1 MIERKTYCQLD
12 TCGCKFT
19 MKFTYQDENDTNPS
33 ETLDSY
39 TVKCELHNQLSDQ
52 AAYEAALDHA
62 RTINIGEGYVLE

>member
-1 MIERKTYCQLD
+1 
-12 TCGCKFT
+12 